1 MIYVHYMFAELRR
14 RKGRTF
20 LTALGLGLGVALVI
34 VVSALSSGLDRA
46 QQQVLAPLTGVGT
59 DMSVTRPIFVAGSSS
74 SSSQQQAGPF
84 GGLSAKERQE
94 LQKENGGGRR
104 VDFGNLKAGSKFTRT
119 SFDSTQVSFPASEVA
134 KIAGLDGVA
143 AASGSLTLNVTSI
156 SGTVPKITQTQGGFG
171 QGFRGGG
178 NGNGGFNGPRGID
191 FSSLTITGVDQSNQA
206 VAAITSGQLTKGSW
220 FSNDD
225 TTKQV
230 IVNQN
235 YARSNKLAVGK
246 TMKIGGGTYTVI
258 GVVKT
263 PVGGTSSDT
272 YIKLAQLQ
280 KLSNRAGRVNT
291 VYVRAD
297 SASRVDAV
305 AKSISGTL
313 DGASVTT
320 AKTLASQVT
329 GSLKD
334 ARNLTSKLGIVLELV
349 ALIGAIAI
357 ASLLTLSSV
366 TKRVRELG
374 TLKAIGWPQRLVV
387 RQVTGETHKQGRL
400 GGVVGVVLGVVAALL
415 VGVFAPTLNATIAS
429 AAQSGFGFGGPP
441 GRFGGGNAAQA
452 ATSEAVKLTA
462 HVSIGVV
469 IAAVGLALLGGLIS
483 GAAGGFRASRLRPAD
498 ALRHLD

>member
-1 MIYVHYMFAELRR
+1 VIYLHYMLAELRR

-20 LTALGLGLGVALVI
+20 LTALGLGFGVALVI

-46 QQQVLAPLTGVGT
+46 QQRVLAPLTGVGT
-59 DMSVTRPIFVAGSSS
+59 DMSVTRPILVSGSGS

-84 GGLSAKERQE
+84 GGLSEQEREE
-94 LQKENGGGRR
+94 LQKENGAGRR

-119 SFDSTQVSFPASEVA
+119 SFNSTQVSFPASEVTN
-134 KIAGLDGVA
+134 IAGLDGVA
-143 AASGSLTLNVTSI
+143 AAAGSLSLSMTTI
-156 SGTVPKITQTQGGFG
+156 SGTVPKVTQAPQGGGF
-171 QGFRGGG
+171 FRGGG
-178 NGNGGFNGPRGID
+178 GAGGAGGFNGPRGID
-191 FSSLTITGVDQSNQA
+191 FASLAITGVDQSNDG

-220 FSNDD
+220 FSSDD

-235 YARSNKLAVGK
+235 YARSNKLTVGK
-246 TMKIGGGTYTVI
+246 TMKIRGGTYAVI
-258 GVVKT
+258 GIVKT

-272 YIKLAQLQ
+272 YVKLAQLQ

-297 SASRVDAV
+297 SASHVDAV
-305 AKSISGTL
+305 AKSIAGTL

-334 ARNLTSKLGIVLELV
+334 AKSLTSKLGFVLELV
-349 ALIGAIAI
+349 ALIGAVAI

-387 RQVTGETHKQGRL
+387 RQVTGESLLQGLL
-400 GGVVGVVLGVVAALL
+400 GGVVGIVLGIVAAAL
-415 VGVFAPTLNATIAS
+415 VGVFAPTLSATFAS
-429 AAQSGFGFGGPP
+429 TAQSGFGFGGPP
-441 GRFGGGNAAQA
+441 GARGAAPQS
-452 ATSEAVKLTA
+452 TSEAVQLTA

-469 IAAVGLALLGGLIS
+469 LAAVALALLGGLIS
-483 GAAGGFRASRLRPAD
+483 GALGGFRASRLRPAD